1 LLCGAA
7 RGHQTRRDTWCQSA
21 LPRATGCRLTVSFER
36 RDSETGAYESHDV
49 GTTPPF
55 GGDTAKALASITAR
69 ALILTGT
76 KDLLNPEFESQAAGA
91 RNCRRPRCDDL
102 PRRREG
108 TCVGGRSRGLRRRV
122 PDREAGA
129 FLGSLTGHG
138 KD

>member
-1 LLCGAA
+1 MLCGAA

-76 KDLLNPEFESQAAGA
+76 KDLLNPEFESQAADA
-91 RNCRRPRCDDL
+91 RNCRCPRCDDL
-102 PRRREG
+102 SPGTVRGHASAGGAAACDVAFLIARRERFW
-108 TCVGGRSRGLRRRV
+108 GR
-122 PDREAGA
+122 
-129 FLGSLTGHG
+129 
-138 KD
+138 